1 MEIYYTPAYYW
12 HVKFRDYFP
21 ALFGGAMLV
30 LTSCNPSR
38 NSSASWDGTS
48 RESGFDL
55 KEDFIAEERAYY
67 LHQEKKQK
75 LELDWLELRTRV
87 VQAQFVTNQA
97 RLAENALAKEM
108 ARLGSLDRRF
118 PDAKGFIDPIQR
130 KGWDAR
136 LLQRS
141 QEVSQAEARER
152 LLAREMR
159 ELRALLAKEGF
170 PIPDQSAFDLSAPSN
185 R

>member
-1 MEIYYTPAYYW
+1 M
-12 HVKFRDYFP
+12 
-21 ALFGGAMLV
+21 ALLA
-30 LTSCNPSR
+30 SCNPSR
-38 NSSASWDGTS
+38 NSSAPSDGTN

-55 KEDFIAEERAYY
+55 RADSIAEERAHY

-75 LELDWLELRTRV
+75 FELDWLKLRTRV

-97 RLAENALAKEM
+97 RLAENTLAQEM
-108 ARLGSLDRRF
+108 ARYGSLDRRF
-118 PDAKGFIDPIQR
+118 PDAQGFIDQIQR
-130 KGWDAR
+130 NEWDTR
-136 LLQRS
+136 LLQRR